1 MLKINDKV
9 KVIGQNIIGKII
21 EDYGNLVV
29 IIDSDSEF
37 IDDKL
42 EFKKSELELHI
53 VKKKMGINFTIKYT
67 FWFKV
72 IPFVIIRLNK

>member
-1 MLKINDKV
+1 MIIVNTSRGDVINEDHLVGFLKKNKKAKINDKV

-37 IDDKL
+37 IDNKL
-42 EFKKSELELHI
+42 EFKKSELEEL
-53 VKKKMGINFTIKYT
+53 
-67 FWFKV
+67 
-72 IPFVIIRLNK
+72 

>member
-29 IIDSDSEF
+29 IIDSGSEF
-37 IDDKL
+37 IDNKL
-42 EFKKSELELHI
+42 EFKKSELEEL
-53 VKKKMGINFTIKYT
+53 
-67 FWFKV
+67 
-72 IPFVIIRLNK
+72 